1 MYLAKMIMPE
11 SDAAVDRIVFDYLKD
26 HLIYGDVRSLVNIQ
40 GKSVVV
46 LLFGTSF
53 LIKYLPEELLEK
65 WLMLPIETISQYK
78 LYCFDIRL
86 LSLYDCDDEPI
97 A

>member
-1 MYLAKMIMPE
+1 MYLAKMIIPE
-11 SDAAVDRIVFDYLKD
+11 SDAAIDRIVFDYLKD
-26 HLIYGDVRSLVNIQ
+26 HLIYGDVRSVVNRQ
-40 GKSVVV
+40 GEQVVV

-53 LIKYLPEELLEK
+53 LVQYLPKELLEK

-78 LYCFDIRL
+78 LYHFDIRL
-86 LSLYDCDDEPI
+86 LSLHDCDDEPI